1 MSGWILVG
9 LLGLGPVVEAEEVEA
24 DGWTA
29 DEGELADEGE
39 QGDEGE
45 QVDEG
50 ELEDGGELGDE
61 GDAESEGEPDA
72 ESSASPD
79 ATTPSDRAT
88 EPVPTPA
95 PASDEIDLS
104 QGIGGYHRPGEILER
119 EPNDGYRNIVVGS
132 ILVPLGTIATV
143 TSAAGVW
150 LTVPAH
156 CTERLAG
163 LGVTIDDPSSCSGV
177 FTFNVIRTTYGA
189 LMLASGA
196 VILSIGLVQR
206 QRYRKWRLEHG
217 MRARLT
223 PTLGPTRGG
232 AAAGLRV
239 RF

>member
-1 MSGWILVG
+1 MGMGPPPGSPFAGPSGTQTSAAAG
-9 LLGLGPVVEAEEVEA
+9 LPFAGVPA
-24 DGWTA
+24 
-29 DEGELADEGE
+29 
-39 QGDEGE
+39 
-45 QVDEG
+45 
-50 ELEDGGELGDE
+50 ELE
-61 GDAESEGEPDA
+61 AKA
-72 ESSASPD
+72 N
-79 ATTPSDRAT
+79 
-88 EPVPTPA
+88 
-95 PASDEIDLS
+95 
-104 QGIGGYHRPGEILER
+104 EILER